1 MRSETSNEEVG
12 LTSSSDSDLEGIVKK
27 AISEFRRHTSEEE
40 DAVLKGKLREER
52 RRREE
57 LERRLNEMR
66 QENRRTRQQAEESE
80 RNLQIR
86 DALREFGVQ
95 KTDLAFRL
103 VKDEIFRTEEGD
115 LYADSEGERIP
126 YREYLKRFVSENP
139 EFLPPRITGG
149 SGATG
154 VPRREFSPSGFD
166 LERIRPGMSAE
177 ELAQAWKEVARL
189 AGEGSGD

>member
-1 MRSETSNEEVG
+1 MRPETNSEETSLASTSDNEV
-12 LTSSSDSDLEGIVKK
+12 EGMVKK
-27 AISEFRRHTSEEE
+27 AISEFRRHASEEE
-40 DAVLKGKLREER
+40 DAALKGKLREER

-66 QENRRTRQQAEESE
+66 QENRRTRQQAEEAE
-80 RNLQIR
+80 RHSQIQ

-95 KTDLAFRL
+95 KTNLAFRL

-115 LYADSEGERIP
+115 LYADSEGERMP
-126 YREYLKRFVSENP
+126 YREYLKRFVLENP
-139 EFLPPRITGG
+139 EFLPPRIAGG

-154 VPRREFSPSGFD
+154 VERREFSRSGFD

>member
-1 MRSETSNEEVG
+1 M
-12 LTSSSDSDLEGIVKK
+12 VKK
-27 AISEFRRHTSEEE
+27 AISEFRRHASEEE
-40 DAVLKGKLREER
+40 DAALKGKLREER

-66 QENRRTRQQAEESE
+66 QENRRTRQQAEEAE
-80 RNLQIR
+80 RHSQIQ

-95 KTDLAFRL
+95 KTNLAFRL
-103 VKDEIFRTEEGD
+103 VKDEIFRTEDGD
-115 LYADSEGERIP
+115 LYADSEGERMP

-139 EFLPPRITGG
+139 EFLPPRIAGG

-154 VPRREFSPSGFD
+154 VERREFSRSGFD

>member
-149 SGATG
+149 SGT
-154 VPRREFSPSGFD
+154 PC
-166 LERIRPGMSAE
+166 SA
-177 ELAQAWKEVARL
+177 K
-189 AGEGSGD
+189 

>member
-1 MRSETSNEEVG
+1 MG
-12 LTSSSDSDLEGIVKK
+12 LTSTSDSEMEGIVKK
-27 AISEFRRHTSEEE
+27 AIGEFRRHTSEEE

-66 QENRRTRQQAEESE
+66 QESRRTRQQAEETE
-80 RNLQIR
+80 RHLQIQ

-95 KTDLAFRL
+95 KTNLAFRL

-115 LYADSEGERIP
+115 LYADSEGERMP

-139 EFLPPRITGG
+139 EFLPPRITG
-149 SGATG
+149 
-154 VPRREFSPSGFD
+154 
-166 LERIRPGMSAE
+166 
-177 ELAQAWKEVARL
+177 AR
-189 AGEGSGD
+189 ARQGWSEGSSLRRASTWNGFGRG